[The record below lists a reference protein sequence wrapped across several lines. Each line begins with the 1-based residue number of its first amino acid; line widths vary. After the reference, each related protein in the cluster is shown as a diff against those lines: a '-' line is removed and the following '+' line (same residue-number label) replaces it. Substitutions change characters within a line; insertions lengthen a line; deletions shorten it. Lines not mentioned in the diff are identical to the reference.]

1 MSTQLASAYPLC
13 RHIKTNGHRCQ
24 SPALRGQSL
33 CHFHRKL
40 RAMHRP
46 AETPQASIAQW
57 TPQSLNYFIEHNQ
70 DPLAMATA
78 NQACGVL
85 KVLPLE
91 DAESIQLVIST
102 LFSAL
107 ANREID
113 KSHAR
118 LLLHALQLASYNVRA
133 IPRNTALPPYA
144 TTASAT
150 AVVTA
155 SDGSSAIAHASTQTG
170 GCPIPAPLGWD
181 EAATASALAPQ
192 LEPRPSPLQP
202 QPQPQPID
210 EFARNPNPQTNLPA
224 PPSANSSNDTN
235 FP

>member
-1 MSTQLASAYPLC
+1 MPTELATSAYPLC

-40 RAMHRP
+40 RVMHRP
-46 AETPQASIAQW
+46 AETPQAAIAQW
-57 TPQSLNYFIEHNQ
+57 TPQSLDYFIEHNQ

-78 NQACGVL
+78 NQARGVL

-91 DAESIQLVIST
+91 DPESIQLVIST
-102 LFSAL
+102 LFAAL
-107 ANREID
+107 ANREVD

-133 IPRNTALPPYA
+133 IPRDSAPRSHA
-144 TTASAT
+144 ATASAT

-155 SDGSSAIAHASTQTG
+155 ADGSATIATAQASTNRQLATNNQQLVSADDF
-170 GCPIPAPLGWD
+170 AP
-181 EAATASALAPQ
+181 
-192 LEPRPSPLQP
+192 
-202 QPQPQPID
+202 
-210 EFARNPNPQTNLPA
+210 NPNPHTNLPA
-224 PPSANSSNDTN
+224 PPPANSSHETN
-235 FP
+235 LP